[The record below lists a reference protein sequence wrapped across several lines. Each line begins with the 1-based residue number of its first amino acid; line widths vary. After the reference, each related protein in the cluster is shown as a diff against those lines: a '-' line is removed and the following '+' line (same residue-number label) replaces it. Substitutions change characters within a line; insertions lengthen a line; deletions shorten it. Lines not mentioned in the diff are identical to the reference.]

1 MRRIRTLVNLLVTQ
15 TVVGRARSNHLL
27 GHRCQAPRLS
37 SLSSSLISRPVTSSG
52 VCLAMAKIKTME
64 GWSFSESRLASLP
77 LDKET
82 ENFTRQVIVRT
93 IVF

>member
-15 TVVGRARSNHLL
+15 TVVGRARGNQLL

-37 SLSSSLISRPVTSSG
+37 SLISRSVTSFSA
-52 VCLAMAKIKTME
+52 CLAMARNKTME
-64 GWSFSESRLASLP
+64 GWRFSESRLASLP

-82 ENFTRQVIVRT
+82 ENFTRQVNT
-93 IVF
+93 